1 MKQILPP
8 SSPLSHL
15 TLYRNLVGKKLG
27 AGLGLAGALDLSG
40 LGAVDVVGGDPV
52 SVVGGGGGNSRA
64 GSLLNSGSLSTLGRA
79 GGTLL
84 GGLAALA
91 LLGEVGGDPDG
102 VEEVD
107 NSSKA
112 GQEEEV
118 EEDARETTID

>member
-1 MKQILPP
+1 M
-8 SSPLSHL
+8 
-15 TLYRNLVGKKLG
+15 
-27 AGLGLAGALDLSG
+27 
-40 LGAVDVVGGDPV
+40 VGGDPV
-52 SVVGGGGGNSRA
+52 SVVGGGRGNSRA
-64 GSLLNSGSLSTLGRA
+64 GSFLNSSSLSALGRA

-112 GQEEEV
+112 GQEEKV
-118 EEDARETTID
+118 EEDAKATNMISQLNWSQELVEEGWRCTFGGRRC